1 MGDLMPN
8 LPIMHVDAFV
18 TKPNVPFTGNPA
30 AVCLLDTP
38 RPDHWLRSI
47 AAEMNLSETAYL
59 LPQANGRYQLR
70 WFTPTCEVDLCGH
83 ATLAAAHALWETQHA
98 PNHQPVRF
106 DTRSGELI
114 ARPDPSGAIIL
125 DFPATPPKACDLP
138 TPLAESLGIQPSW
151 QGKTKF
157 DAFLVIDEPS
167 ILRRLKPDFHTLTEV
182 DFRGVIVTS
191 LSDTPG
197 IDFLSRFFAPWAGIF
212 EDPATGSA
220 HCSLGPYWA
229 SRLGKS
235 TLTGFQCSPRGAV
248 ITVRQATSSRVE
260 LVGHA
265 VTVARGTLAV

>member
-1 MGDLMPN
+1 MPN

-18 TKPNVPFTGNPA
+18 TEPNVPFTGNPA

-167 ILRRLKPDFHTLTEV
+167 VLRRLKPDFHTLTEV
-182 DFRGVIVTS
+182 DFRA
-191 LSDTPG
+191 LS
-197 IDFLSRFFAPWAGIF
+197 
-212 EDPATGSA
+212 
-220 HCSLGPYWA
+220 
-229 SRLGKS
+229 SRLSAIHQALISFLDSLPHGLGSLKILPPDQ
-235 TLTGFQCSPRGAV
+235 LTAR
-248 ITVRQATSSRVE
+248 
-260 LVGHA
+260 LVPTGP
-265 VTVARGTLAV
+265 VGLANQH